1 MNRTES
7 KAGKLTKASKAP
19 AAVRVV
25 AKPVS
30 ASAVVAM
37 DGEVAFDHPGAKASI
52 QCAEIDGEWI
62 AEFKFRFRSGLFQAC
77 TLPLTTSS
85 ERRASR
91 AKALGG
97 AALRLLES
105 LRSAL
110 AGDTLGKAQQ
120 AAADALQT
128 WAQGLADAGA
138 AADRPLHG
146 LRFLDVFAGI
156 GGFHIALSELGAS
169 CAGAIELDAEARK
182 TYRANH
188 AGSYPLHDDV
198 RTASPSQFGQVDIV
212 CGGFPCQS
220 FSMAGDRAGFEDAS
234 KGALFFEIARLI
246 RALSPSIAILENV
259 KGLCSHD
266 QGRTFEAVLD
276 TLTGLGY
283 SASTRVLNAGDF
295 GLPQMRERLFFVCL
309 HDRILTNRSTPYVFP
324 RGADA
329 SKVVADILGRS
340 PPGSACTR
348 PMARL
353 KPDPKGRSQRIEV
366 VGLID
371 GKDCQGYRVASSLGK
386 GFTLCA
392 NSGGIGG
399 KTGLY
404 RIGGKVRALTKR
416 EAARMQGF
424 PESFKPHAS
433 DRAALKQFGNSVAV
447 PQIAAISR
455 LIPGRTVRHSAT
467 QKLPQKP
474 EMPIDGNFM
483 IE

>member
-1 MNRTES
+1 MKRTAS
-7 KAGKLTKASKAP
+7 KSGKSTKASKAP
-19 AAVRVV
+19 AAVRVI

-30 ASAVVAM
+30 ASAVVTM
-37 DGEVAFDHPGAKASI
+37 HGEEAFDHPGAKASI
-52 QCAEIDGEWI
+52 QCAEIDGAWI
-62 AEFKFRFRSGLFQAC
+62 AEFKFRFRSGLYQAC

-91 AKALGG
+91 AKAVGG

-128 WAQGLADAGA
+128 WAQGLADAGL
-138 AADRPLHG
+138 ADDKPLQG

-156 GGFHIALSELGAS
+156 GGFHIALSSLGAT

-188 AGSYPLHDDV
+188 AGPYPLHDDI
-198 RTASPSQFGQVDIV
+198 RTARPDQFGQVDIV

-246 RALSPSIAILENV
+246 GALSPSIAILENV

-266 QGRTFEAVLD
+266 EGKTFGAVLD

-283 SASTRVLNAGDF
+283 AVSTRVLNAGAF
-295 GLPQMRERLFFVCL
+295 GLPQMRERLFLVCL
-309 HDRILTNRSTPYVFP
+309 HDRILTNRSAPYAFP

-329 SKVVADILGRS
+329 SKVVADILCRA
-340 PPGSACTR
+340 PPGSACHR
-348 PMARL
+348 PMTRL
-353 KPDPKGRSQRIEV
+353 KPEPKGRSQRIEV

-392 NSGGIGG
+392 NSGGVGG

-404 RIGGKVRALTKR
+404 RIGKIVRALTKR

-424 PESFKPHAS
+424 PESFKLHSSAS
-433 DRAALKQFGNSVAV
+433 AALKQLGNSVAAPV
-447 PQIAAISR
+447 VAAIASR
-455 LIPGRTVRHSAT
+455 FKI
-467 QKLPQKP
+467 K
-474 EMPIDGNFM
+474 
-483 IE
+483 